1 MEEVIMIKALVISD
15 THGKQDWLRQIIKDE
30 KPFDVLICAGD
41 LEDDINGVLGPVD
54 YHIHVVKGNCDY
66 GSDAPYEKIFRLGD
80 RTVLLLHGHLC
91 GGAHTNP
98 GWDMNRMVYYAE
110 EKGCDM
116 MIYGHTHVPD
126 IRTLDD
132 GFIILNPGSMTLP
145 RQVDRRRSYMVLMIE
160 DNKVDAEIRYI

>member
-1 MEEVIMIKALVISD
+1 MIKALVFSD
-15 THGKQDWLRQIIKDE
+15 SHGNQAYMKQLIKDE
-30 KPFDVLICAGD
+30 APFDVLIHAGD
-41 LEDDINGVLGPVD
+41 LEDTLENVLGPVD
-54 YHIHVVKGNCDY
+54 YHTHIVKGNCDY
-66 GSDAPYEKIFRLGD
+66 GRDLPLEKIFKLGG
-80 RTVLLLHGHLC
+80 RNVLLLHGHSC
-91 GGAHTNP
+91 GNMHCHP
-98 GWDMNRMVYYAE
+98 GMDMNRMVYYAE